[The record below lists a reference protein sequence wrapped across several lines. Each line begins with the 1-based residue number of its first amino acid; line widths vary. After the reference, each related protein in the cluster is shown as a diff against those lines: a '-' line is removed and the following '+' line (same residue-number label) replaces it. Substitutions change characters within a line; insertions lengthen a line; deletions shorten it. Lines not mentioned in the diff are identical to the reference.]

1 MRKIYLSGPVRGM
14 PDLNRPAF
22 AEAERFADGRGWL
35 SVNPHDL
42 TFTDPDDIRDV
53 MDECV
58 GALLRCDAILLLP
71 GWRRSDG
78 ALAEWRLALAVG
90 MPAYHVTAR
99 QYGHRILPDIT
110 AKPTSTDKGNKEN
123 IG

>member
-1 MRKIYLSGPVRGM
+1 MRKVYLSGPVRGM

-22 AEAERFADGRGWL
+22 DLAGKFADGRGWL

-42 TFTDPDDIRDV
+42 TFTDPDDIREV

-58 GALLRCDAILLLP
+58 GALLRCDAILMLP

-110 AKPTSTDKGNKEN
+110 AKPLSTEKETTE
-123 IG
+123 